1 MLANTEAGRGWIDL
15 FERVQF
21 PLLGIVLSDRTLTKE
36 AATLVRR
43 VKTLATQHKKAIVST
58 EDVERGIA
66 FLDELA
72 KRTTDKKVKIDIS
85 TVSRFLKG
93 SGGQDVEKVIAK
105 LGKSKP
111 APDKK

>member
-1 MLANTEAGRGWIDL
+1 M
-15 FERVQF
+15 
-21 PLLGIVLSDRTLTKE
+21 LSDRKLTKE

-43 VKTLATQHKKAIVST
+43 VKTLATQHKKAIVSK

-85 TVSRFLKG
+85 TVSRFLKV
-93 SGGQDVEKVIAK
+93 SGGQDVEKVI
-105 LGKSKP
+105 
-111 APDKK
+111 PDAVVMIDGIRHVDYERATA